1 MGTRKLDRGLCLS
14 RTKNCADY
22 DSRGFEPATLVESTP
37 ICKKFK
43 SGECTFGNKK
53 CWFNHEK
60 ESKDNGQKEINDK
73 NLENNEI
80 IQKMLQKMEAITK
93 RITDIENSKV

>member
-1 MGTRKLDRGLCLS
+1 MSDLLKHRKS
-14 RTKNCADY
+14 NH
-22 DSRGFEPATLVESTP
+22 VESTP